1 VLSKSCAVFYHILA
15 HYGSM
20 GKRGKPSKQEVAALL
35 DELARFLLH
44 LYKKK
49 KASKNK
55 QRRP

>member
-1 VLSKSCAVFYHILA
+1 
-15 HYGSM
+15 M
-20 GKRGKPSKQEVAALL
+20 GKRSKPSKQEITALL
-35 DELARFLLH
+35 NELAHFLLH